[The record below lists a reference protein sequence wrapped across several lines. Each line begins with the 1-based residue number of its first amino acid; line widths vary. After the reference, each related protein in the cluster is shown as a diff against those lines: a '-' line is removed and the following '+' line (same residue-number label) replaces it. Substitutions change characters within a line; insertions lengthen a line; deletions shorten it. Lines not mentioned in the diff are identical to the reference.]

1 MGKAIVIV
9 IAILLILATISF
21 LSMMWGYTLHEKEIR
36 KDGLP
41 GLRGRALIQRAAKIM
56 GHIGISPSIDEPEL
70 IRSTTRTEID
80 TWLEDY
86 EKATLR

>member
-9 IAILLILATISF
+9 IAILLILATIVF
-21 LSMMWGYTLHEKEIR
+21 FSMVLGYSIHEKEMK

-56 GHIGISPSIDEPEL
+56 GHIGVSPSIDEPEL
-70 IRSTTRTEID
+70 IRPVTRAEID
-80 TWLEDY
+80 AWIKDY
-86 EKATLR
+86 EKAATR